1 MWARLSSWRHRFFKS
16 GPDWALA
23 AFLLLNLTV
32 TVASAGNRVPSAPP
46 AAPPLSGQA
55 DRDSWQQPEKVMD
68 AVGVR
73 PGMTVGEVGAGH
85 GYFTFKLS
93 RRVGP
98 AGKIYANDIDR
109 AALEAIEKQAGRE
122 NTGNIVTILG
132 DVESPRLPE
141 AALDLV
147 IMVYVLHDLAKPVE
161 LLRNIKPSLR
171 EDAPLVILERDPE
184 KMSGAAGH
192 FYSKQKLLGIIEEA
206 GYVVSRIETFLPR
219 DTIYVC
225 QSRS

>member
-1 MWARLSSWRHRFFKS
+1 
-16 GPDWALA
+16 
-23 AFLLLNLTV
+23 
-32 TVASAGNRVPSAPP
+32 
-46 AAPPLSGQA
+46 
-55 DRDSWQQPEKVMD
+55 MD
-68 AVGVR
+68 AVGIR

-109 AALEAIEKQAGRE
+109 AALEGIEKQAERE
-122 NTGNIVTILG
+122 NIGNIATILG
-132 DVESPRLPE
+132 DVERPLLPE
-141 AALDLV
+141 ATMDLV

-161 LLRNIKPSLR
+161 LLQNIKPSLKAG
-171 EDAPLVILERDPE
+171 APLVILERDPE

-192 FYSKQKLLGIIEEA
+192 FYSKQKLLEIVEEA
-206 GYVVSRIETFLPR
+206 GYEVSRIETFLPR

-225 QSRS
+225 LAKQE